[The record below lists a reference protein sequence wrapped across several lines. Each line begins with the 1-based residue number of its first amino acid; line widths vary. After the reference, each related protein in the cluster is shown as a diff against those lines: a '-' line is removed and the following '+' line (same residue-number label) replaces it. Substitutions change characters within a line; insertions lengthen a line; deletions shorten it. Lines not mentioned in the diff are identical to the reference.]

1 MRFNC
6 GKQEA
11 ENTVYHKEIR
21 DFNLPSFE
29 IKMRFS
35 IFMTTER
42 KLKFKDCIAH
52 MITFEIICAKE
63 RGPSRYSQPMTVYV
77 SALFH

>member
-1 MRFNC
+1 MRFYC

-21 DFNLPSFE
+21 DFNFPSFE
-29 IKMRFS
+29 LKLRFS

-42 KLKFKDCIAH
+42 KLEFEDCIAH
-52 MITFEIICAKE
+52 IITFEIICAKKS
-63 RGPSRYSQPMTVYV
+63 GPNRDS
-77 SALFH
+77 